1 MQSSKFQVRT
11 YNLEVVFSLFF
22 CIHSSIVLILTVIMY
37 VYVSS
42 VVVFSRF
49 SLRCVFRA
57 VAVAVA
63 VVVVV
68 EWTKTDTDRHRH
80 DYYYAFYFEKFVILR
95 FSSSYSFLD
104 HLFLDS
110 IFLDFLKDAFFECCI
125 FPFVI

>member
-22 CIHSSIVLILTVIMY
+22 RIHSSIVLVLTVIMY
-37 VYVSS
+37 VFVSS

-63 VVVVV
+63 VVVVGV
-68 EWTKTDTDRHRH
+68 DKDRHRH
-80 DYYYAFYFEKFVILR
+80 RLLLC
-95 FSSSYSFLD
+95 FL
-104 HLFLDS
+104 F
-110 IFLDFLKDAFFECCI
+110 
-125 FPFVI
+125 